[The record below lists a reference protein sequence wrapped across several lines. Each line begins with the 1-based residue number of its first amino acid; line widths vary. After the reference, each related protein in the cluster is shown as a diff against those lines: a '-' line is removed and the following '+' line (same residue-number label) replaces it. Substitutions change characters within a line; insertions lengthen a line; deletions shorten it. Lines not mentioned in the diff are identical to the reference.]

1 MSEAALSIIDP
12 TEPLVEMCK
21 TTRRAYYEV
30 AKTRSRMTAAI
41 VRAQAM
47 QQALA
52 AGANEQVSACLLAMA
67 NPKLKMVERIGE
79 PTDPEVVNVMLMAIW
94 NGFTPGD
101 GEFSIFG
108 GRGGAT
114 MYIKGPG
121 YKTLMADLGASDIR
135 VQPGFPKQQNFKE
148 GGAVW
153 LVDGYAECTFD
164 GKKIKLLFNGDGAVK
179 VPCNL
184 YRGQSVSSDGIDLVL
199 GKAERR
205 MAKALYAV
213 VQTAAKV
220 AAAED
225 AEDDATA
232 DAQVTIT
239 AVAPARLERAAATP
253 AAPDFLDEVAALQV
267 KLSPEHA
274 RLLGDGHE
282 DIMEALSET
291 KLREVWEDINKEAK
305 KHKLDTR
312 AVELLTRMKDA
323 RKGELANA

>member
-21 TTRRAYYEV
+21 TTRRAYYDV
-30 AKTRSRMTAAI
+30 ARTRSRMTAAI

-67 NPKLKMVERIGE
+67 NPKLKMVERIGD
-79 PTDPEVVNVMLMAIW
+79 PTDPDVVNVMLMAIW

-153 LVDGYAECTFD
+153 LVDGYAECAFD
-164 GKKIKLLFNGDGAVK
+164 GKKIKLLFAGDGAVK

-225 AEDDATA
+225 AEDDSTA

-239 AVAPARLERAAATP
+239 AVTPARLESP
-253 AAPDFLDEVAALQV
+253 AVSPLETYLRE
-267 KLSPEHA
+267 LSPEVATYIRDLHGF
-274 RLLGDGHE
+274 LVTSE
-282 DIMEALSET
+282 TMEQLDDAAAKFKQAADDHKLSERI
-291 KLREVWEDINKEAK
+291 KKEMRIAYS
-305 KHKLDTR
+305 L
-312 AVELLTRMKDA
+312 
-323 RKGELANA
+323 RKGEIASE

>member
-21 TTRRAYYEV
+21 TTRKAYYEV

-52 AGANEQVSACLLAMA
+52 AGGNEQVAACLLAMA
-67 NPKLKMVERIGE
+67 DPKLKMVERIGE
-79 PTDPEVVNVMLMAIW
+79 PTNPEVVNVMLMAIW
-94 NGFTPGD
+94 NSFTPGD

-135 VQPGFPKQQNFKE
+135 VQPGFPKLQKFKE

-164 GKKIKLLFNGDGAVK
+164 GKKIKLLFAGDGAVK

-239 AVAPARLERAAATP
+239 AVAPARLESTAAT
-253 AAPDFLDEVAALQV
+253 AAPDFIDEVAALQT
-267 KLSPEHA
+267 KLNTEHA
-274 RLLGDGHE
+274 KLLGDAHA
-282 DIMEALSET
+282 DIAGAVSEQQ
-291 KLREVWEDINKEAK
+291 LRTVWEAVNAAAREAK
-305 KHKLDTR
+305 LDKR
-312 AVELLTRMKDA
+312 ALDLLVRIKDA
-323 RKGELANA
+323 KKGELANA

>member
-1 MSEAALSIIDP
+1 MSEAALSINDP

-21 TTRRAYYEV
+21 TTRRAYYDV
-30 AKTRSRMTAAI
+30 ARTRSRMTAAI

-67 NPKLKMVERIGE
+67 NPKLKMVERIGD
-79 PTDPEVVNVMLMAIW
+79 PTDPDVVNVMLMAIW

-135 VQPGFPKQQNFKE
+135 VQPGFPRQQNFKE

-164 GKKIKLLFNGDGAVK
+164 GKKIKLLFSGDGAVK

-184 YRGQSVSSDGIDLVL
+184 YRGQSISSDGIDLVL

-239 AVAPARLERAAATP
+239 AVAPARLESPTVSPLETYLRELSP
-253 AAPDFLDEVAALQV
+253 EVAAYIRDLYGFLV
-267 KLSPEHA
+267 T
-274 RLLGDGHE
+274 
-282 DIMEALSET
+282 SET
-291 KLREVWEDINKEAK
+291 MEQLDDAAAK
-305 KHKLDTR
+305 FKQAANDHKLGER
-312 AVELLTRMKDA
+312 IKKEMRIAYSL
-323 RKGELANA
+323 RKGEIASE

>member
-21 TTRRAYYEV
+21 TTRRAYYDV
-30 AKTRSRMTAAI
+30 ARTRSRMTAAI

-67 NPKLKMVERIGE
+67 NPKLKMVERIGD
-79 PTDPEVVNVMLMAIW
+79 PTDPDVVNVMLMAIW

-164 GKKIKLLFNGDGAVK
+164 GKKIKLLFAGDGAVK

-239 AVAPARLERAAATP
+239 QLIPARLESP
-253 AAPDFLDEVAALQV
+253 AVSPLETYLRE
-267 KLSPEHA
+267 LSPELAQHVRDHLHCLLTSETME
-274 RLLGDGHE
+274 RLE
-282 DIMEALSET
+282 EAAADFKAAADTHKLSE
-291 KLREVWEDINKEAK
+291 RIRKEMRLAYI
-305 KHKLDTR
+305 T
-312 AVELLTRMKDA
+312 
-323 RKGELANA
+323 RKGEIASE

>member
-21 TTRRAYYEV
+21 TTRRAYYDV
-30 AKTRSRMTAAI
+30 ARTRSRMTAAI

-67 NPKLKMVERIGE
+67 NPKLKMVERIGD
-79 PTDPEVVNVMLMAIW
+79 PTDPDVVNVMLMAIW

-164 GKKIKLLFNGDGAVK
+164 GKKIKLLFAGDGAVK

-239 AVAPARLERAAATP
+239 AVAPARLESPTVSPLETYLRELDPEVATYIRDLHGFLVTSETMEQLDDAAAKFKQ
-253 AAPDFLDEVAALQV
+253 AAVD
-267 KLSPEHA
+267 
-274 RLLGDGHE
+274 
-282 DIMEALSET
+282 
-291 KLREVWEDINKEAK
+291 
-305 KHKLDTR
+305 HKLGER
-312 AVELLTRMKDA
+312 IKKEMRIAYSL
-323 RKGELANA
+323 RKGEISSE